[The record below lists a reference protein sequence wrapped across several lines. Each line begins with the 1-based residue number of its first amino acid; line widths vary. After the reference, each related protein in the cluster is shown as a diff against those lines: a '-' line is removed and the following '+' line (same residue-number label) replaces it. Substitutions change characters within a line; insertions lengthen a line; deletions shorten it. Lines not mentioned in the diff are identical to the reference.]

1 MTICGTIDGMRFLR
15 HASGASLFGIVG
27 LLALACG
34 SSNPGTGT
42 QGTPAKADGSC
53 IALTSPGGSIQPH
66 AASGDAP
73 TPMGGVI
80 AGGDYLL
87 TDVSHYAGA
96 NPLGTQTVKKLHFS
110 AGFVEY
116 ADGNGDA
123 NTQNIGRSFTTS
135 GKNITFREVCHTPAN
150 MLQTSNTFTSPYT
163 ATATE
168 YVEFDSFV
176 KGVFTYTLQPATR

>member
-1 MTICGTIDGMRFLR
+1 MTTCGTIAGMSFSR
-15 HASGASLFGIVG
+15 HASGVSVFVTVSLAAV
-27 LLALACG
+27 ACG
-34 SSNPGTGT
+34 SSNSGTGT

-53 IALTSPGGSIQPH
+53 IALTSPGGSVKPH
-66 AASGDAP
+66 SEPGDAP
-73 TPMGGVI
+73 AAMGGVI
-80 AGGDYLL
+80 AAGDYLL

-96 NPLGTQTVKKLHFS
+96 NPLGTQTIKKLHFS

-135 GKNITFREVCHTPAN
+135 GKNITFHEVCHTPAN
-150 MLQTSNTFTSPYT
+150 MLQSSNTFTSPYT

-168 YVEFDSFV
+168 YIEFDNYV
-176 KGVFTYTLQPATR
+176 KGVFTYTLQPATP